1 MQIFPLQ
8 ELARD
13 AAQSPQKLHQIW
25 KCGNQP
31 WTPDFVL
38 SEEGGQ
44 ELDEPYTVLA
54 RAALQFGETF
64 LALDIAKAGIA
75 ALERLPYQRNA
86 AVYEAIFWLKHVKA
100 LSLARLGSVAEA
112 HELLKQLAKEDESPE
127 ILAAMART
135 FKDLSFLSADQSS
148 KTDYLAKSHEI
159 YLKSYRN
166 DPIAFTGVNAA
177 ATALWLGNPDL
188 SRSLAG
194 EVRAICEAD
203 LRSEPD
209 NVWSAASLAES
220 LLLEGSLEAA
230 TRQYRAAREEM
241 AKRHRWGD
249 ISTMRKQAMLHCDR
263 MRIDQTSLADALS
276 LTLVTFSGH
285 MIDRPDRVH
294 PRFPPSAED
303 DVRRRI
309 REELDRLEPAF
320 GYSSAACGS
329 DILFLEE
336 MQRRGADTVVVL
348 PWRKEDFLESSVHIA
363 PGGDWERRFHEVLNN
378 ASSVVY
384 LSQQTEPPSAEIGYE
399 YLIDCVNGMTI
410 LHADSLHSEVVPL
423 AVWDG
428 AFGGGPGGT
437 HDFVKFW
444 RKLSREP
451 IVIRPLAADPG
462 TGSPELPATSV
473 APPLRTANPSGSPF
487 DGQPCIKTML
497 FADVVGYSSLL
508 ERLVM
513 AFVTHFLGALSRL
526 ISEDEDRPVYVNTW
540 GDAVFFIFDTA
551 PQGGRFALKMLEKTA
566 AIPWS
571 QLGFPSELKIR
582 IGLHTG
588 PIVQCFDPIT
598 NQPNYFGAHVCH
610 AARIEPV
617 ARPDEVLATEAF
629 AAYARFSAGC
639 ENGETGFSLRY
650 LGLVDF
656 HKKYG
661 MHPLF
666 RVVAGST
673 AATGRLPD

>member
-1 MQIFPLQ
+1 MQTFPLR

-13 AAQSPQKLHQIW
+13 HAGSPQKLHQIW
-25 KCGNQP
+25 KCGSQP

-64 LALDIAKAGIA
+64 LALDIAKAGIS
-75 ALERLPYQRNA
+75 ALERLPHQRNA
-86 AVYEAIFWLKHVKA
+86 AVHEAIFWLKHVKA

-148 KTDYLAKSHEI
+148 KTDCLAKSHEI

-166 DPIAFTGVNAA
+166 DPIAFTGINAA
-177 ATALWLGNPDL
+177 ATALWLGNPEL
-188 SRSLAG
+188 AKSLAG
-194 EVRAICEAD
+194 EVREICEAD
-203 LRSEPD
+203 LRSDPG

-230 TRQYRAAREEM
+230 ARQYRTAREEM
-241 AKRHRWGD
+241 AKGHRWGD
-249 ISTMRKQAMLHCDR
+249 ISTMRNQAMLHCDR
-263 MRIDQTSLADALS
+263 LRIDRTPLAGALR

-285 MIDRPDRVH
+285 MIDRPGRTH

-348 PWRKEDFLESSVHIA
+348 PWRKEDFLESSVRIV
-363 PGGDWERRFHEVLNN
+363 PGGDWEMRFHEVLNN

-384 LSQQTEPPSAEIGYE
+384 LSQQTEPPRAEIGYQ

-423 AVWDG
+423 TVWDG
-428 AFGGGPGGT
+428 VSGGGPGGT

-451 IVIRPLAADPG
+451 IVIRPLAVEPE
-462 TGSPELPATSV
+462 TGSTDLPAISS
-473 APPLRTANPSGSPF
+473 APQANCTESPLEGH
-487 DGQPCIKTML
+487 PCIKTML

-551 PQGGRFALKMLEKTA
+551 PQGGRFALKMLKKTA
-566 AIPWS
+566 AIPWK

-588 PIVQCFDPIT
+588 LIVQCIDPIT
-598 NQPNYFGAHVCH
+598 NQLNYFGAHVCH

-629 AAYARFSAGC
+629 AAYARFSDGW
-639 ENGETGFSLRY
+639 EKGETGFSLRY

-666 RVVAGST
+666 RLIDAST
-673 AATGRLPD
+673 AATERLPD